1 MAYAYLMMST
11 HRRHIVSNLAHN
23 INRKMHTRRG
33 RSVLSYLLCCVVAF
47 VFWLFVALDDVT
59 ERDYELKLELVN
71 VPDSVVVL
79 NDLPPS
85 INVVMKGRGT
95 QFLKY
100 YFTKVPAMRLD
111 FRQYVVPSTHSINI
125 SRAKIDSRIREMF
138 GQNVN
143 IIVVRPDSLHLSYTT
158 GRGIKL
164 PLRVV
169 SNVTTTPECVLAGPA
184 VADVDSVT
192 VYMGNDAPRFREKF
206 IETEQIA
213 LNDVSDTTEVEVTVK
228 QLPNMRILPEK
239 VRVKV
244 PVEMLVAKTVSL
256 PVTVTDVPQGERVL
270 TYPASVSV
278 QYLVPMRMSA
288 VPFAVKATVDFKK
301 IGPGARRVAVDLSDV
316 PEGFKIVSLSHDS
329 VEYVVEK

>member
-1 MAYAYLMMST
+1 
-11 HRRHIVSNLAHN
+11 
-23 INRKMHTRRG
+23 
-33 RSVLSYLLCCVVAF
+33 
-47 VFWLFVALDDVT
+47 
-59 ERDYELKLELVN
+59 
-71 VPDSVVVL
+71 
-79 NDLPPS
+79 
-85 INVVMKGRGT
+85 
-95 QFLKY
+95 
-100 YFTKVPAMRLD
+100 
-111 FRQYVVPSTHSINI
+111 
-125 SRAKIDSRIREMF
+125 
-138 GQNVN
+138 
-143 IIVVRPDSLHLSYTT
+143 
-158 GRGIKL
+158 
-164 PLRVV
+164 
-169 SNVTTTPECVLAGPA
+169 
-184 VADVDSVT
+184 
-192 VYMGNDAPRFREKF
+192 MGNDAPRFREKF